1 MNIQK
6 ILALVKVQLK
16 KLYREPASLFLMI
29 LFPIMLTVF
38 FGIGFVT
45 VDSAIPGVSQFDVM
59 VPGLYAFVCIFII
72 MTV

>member
-45 VDSAIPGVSQFDVM
+45 VDSAIPG
-59 VPGLYAFVCIFII
+59 
-72 MTV
+72 